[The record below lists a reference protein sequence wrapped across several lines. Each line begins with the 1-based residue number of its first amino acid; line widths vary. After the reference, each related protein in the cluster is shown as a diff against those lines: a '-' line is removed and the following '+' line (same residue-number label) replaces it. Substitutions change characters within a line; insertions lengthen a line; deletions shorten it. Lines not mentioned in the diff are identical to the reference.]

1 VADRITRFAT
11 GVGRVVP
18 DATSAA
24 IVFLAIVAVA
34 ALALLVT
41 WLVYH
46 FAIKQATLDL
56 NAMNVILLALGF
68 LSYRSVGFVNRVLQA
83 AAPSAGPVLVLYPLY
98 AAVAGLMQ
106 HTAVGTVLA
115 NYLADKVS
123 AATYPLITAISGRV
137 VAMFVPSSAG
147 QWTIQGFVAVESA
160 KAVGVPNEPAW
171 LALGVGDQMGN
182 LLSPFWFLIAAS
194 VARVDFRSIFGY
206 GLILS
211 ALWFAMGVA
220 ACTFIRSSG
229 DGRRGPS
236 NPGRAGQPHNPTV
249 RRQGPRLHPTSGA
262 FPATNVLPRLRAEAL
277 GFRPWERYLT
287 TGSIGSS
294 RPRQSAMRPNARRLP
309 AS

>member
-83 AAPSAGPVLVLYPLY
+83 AAPSAWPVLVLYPLY

-123 AATYPLITAISGRV
+123 AAT
-137 VAMFVPSSAG
+137 
-147 QWTIQGFVAVESA
+147 
-160 KAVGVPNEPAW
+160 
-171 LALGVGDQMGN
+171 
-182 LLSPFWFLIAAS
+182 
-194 VARVDFRSIFGY
+194 
-206 GLILS
+206 
-211 ALWFAMGVA
+211 
-220 ACTFIRSSG
+220 
-229 DGRRGPS
+229 
-236 NPGRAGQPHNPTV
+236 
-249 RRQGPRLHPTSGA
+249 
-262 FPATNVLPRLRAEAL
+262 
-277 GFRPWERYLT
+277 
-287 TGSIGSS
+287 
-294 RPRQSAMRPNARRLP
+294 
-309 AS
+309 